1 VRGLDV
7 VATVEESW
15 PKVQVRDIMSNPVI
29 TVKEDNTVAD
39 AAALMAEYNIGCV
52 IVTDGNGKPIG
63 ILTERD
69 VTRRVAAKGLCPR
82 DVDVREVMSTPLITI
97 DPDVDVVEAVRVM
110 TRLNVSRLGVVYKDR
125 LVGIVSYKDV
135 MRVIPEIFY
144 IASEIARTGPI
155 PAGGGPLL
163 AGYCDGCGRWSRN
176 LKEVEGKFLCEEC
189 RIEFEEAA

>member
-1 VRGLDV
+1 M
-7 VATVEESW
+7 ATVEESW

-29 TVKEDNTVAD
+29 TVKEDDTVAD
-39 AAALMAEYNIGCV
+39 AAALMAEHNIGCV

-82 DVDVREVMSTPLITI
+82 DVNVGEAMSTPLITI
-97 DPDVDVVEAVRVM
+97 DPDVDVVEAVRIM
-110 TRLNVSRLGVVYKDR
+110 TKLNVSRLGVVYKDR

-144 IASEIARTGPI
+144 LASEIARTGPI

-163 AGYCDGCGRWSRN
+163 TGYCDGCGRWSRN
-176 LKEVEGKFLCEEC
+176 LKEVEGRFLCEEC